1 MKTITRAQARHRE
14 GGVLLMA
21 MFVML
26 VFSVLAIGLFKLR
39 ETDAV
44 ESVYVE
50 QYKQAFWLAESGLAD
65 GELLVG
71 NDVSFR
77 DNPHAVSKTNTTVR
91 GSYDIGVV
99 KTTVN
104 ATTEEYEYVITST
117 GTVSG
122 VRRIIQATYQS
133 FPGGK
138 YAIIGIDGH
147 TELAA
152 NVKVVGPIAQIEGTL
167 SVKDSR
173 DLDGYLI
180 MGDGEGALSDKKG
193 EAVVVNYPP
202 PPKPKIDLDGYV
214 AALDKLAANTNYPHA
229 GTINVNDSTLSG
241 NLYYNADEVV
251 IGGTGTT
258 IADGTT
264 IVTTGNISFP
274 KSHVEIGNDV
284 TILANNFSIA
294 NQSDIG
300 GGTLV
305 FSKNDI
311 YLRNA
316 SDTTIVGEAAVV
328 LLALG
333 SIEFDSQIDFRGIMF
348 AEEEVHLNANG
359 TIEGTIIGGVGV
371 EADSN
376 ITIVYDPTVFKPGT
390 PVTPKT
396 FGDVIL
402 TQSSWMELPSL

>member
-1 MKTITRAQARHRE
+1 MKTITRAQACHRE

-71 NDVSFR
+71 YDENFR
-77 DNPHAVSKTNTTVR
+77 NSPYAVFRTNTTVG
-91 GSYDIGVV
+91 GSYDVGVA

-104 ATTEEYEYVITST
+104 ATTEEYEYIITST
-117 GTVSG
+117 GTVRG
-122 VRRIIQATYQS
+122 VTRILQTTHQS
-133 FPGGK
+133 IPGGK

-147 TELAA
+147 TDLAS
-152 NVKVVGPIAQIEGTL
+152 NVDVEGPIAQINGTFE
-167 SVKDSR
+167 VHDSR
-173 DLDGYLI
+173 GLDGYLI

-193 EAVVVNYPP
+193 EATVVNYPP
-202 PPKPKIDLDGYV
+202 PPVPVIDFANYE
-214 AALDKLAANTNYPHA
+214 AAIAKLAANTNYPHM
-229 GTINVNDSTLSG
+229 GTINVSDSTLSG
-241 NLYYNADEVV
+241 TLYYDAVEVIV
-251 IGGTGTT
+251 GGTGTKVE
-258 IADGTT
+258 DGTT
-264 IVTTGNISFP
+264 IVTTGDISFS
-274 KSHVEIGNDV
+274 KSHVEIGNNV
-284 TILANNFSIA
+284 TIIAKNFSIA
-294 NQSDIG
+294 NQAEIG
-300 GGTLV
+300 GGTLIYTQ
-305 FSKNDI
+305 KDI

-328 LLALG
+328 LLARG
-333 SIEFDSQIDFRGIMF
+333 SIEFDSQIDFRGVIF
-348 AEEEVHLNANG
+348 AEDDVQINANG

-371 EADSN
+371 DVDAN
-376 ITIVYDPTVFKPGT
+376 ITITYDESVFKEGT

-402 TQSSWMELPSL
+402 TRLSWRELPSL